1 MFNIYQKQKINKKA
15 GFTLVELLVTISIFV
30 ILTGVVLFN
39 SNSFDSTVL
48 LNNFGYDIALTIK
61 QAQSFGVNV
70 REDNTGNFSSSTGVY
85 FNTNIG
91 PNENGSLTN
100 FILYTDINGDKKYAD
115 GNVNICPTGDTSNLE
130 CIQKYSMRNGTHIE
144 SICAGNDN
152 NDCDSNIKKLSI
164 IFTRPSLE
172 ANIFINDESQQRKAY
187 AKITLAAS
195 NGASTSVIVTSA
207 GQIYV
212 KNK

>member
-70 REDNTGNFSSSTGVY
+70 REDNTGNFSS
-85 FNTNIG
+85 
-91 PNENGSLTN
+91 
-100 FILYTDINGDKKYAD
+100 
-115 GNVNICPTGDTSNLE
+115 
-130 CIQKYSMRNGTHIE
+130 
-144 SICAGNDN
+144 
-152 NDCDSNIKKLSI
+152 DS
-164 IFTRPSLE
+164 
-172 ANIFINDESQQRKAY
+172 
-187 AKITLAAS
+187 
-195 NGASTSVIVTSA
+195 
-207 GQIYV
+207 
-212 KNK
+212 